1 MLPARSIS
9 SFQSSADGT
18 YSTATKHP
26 RMSGFSH
33 SRTALVHQQSSVM
46 PQAPHAAHIT
56 RLPPRFSMA
65 KAAVGQGEKVKG
77 GAGNGRSG
85 F

>member
-1 MLPARSIS
+1 
-9 SFQSSADGT
+9 
-18 YSTATKHP
+18 
-26 RMSGFSH
+26 
-33 SRTALVHQQSSVM
+33 M